1 MFGWLF
7 KARGGESSGNGKEPE
22 MAQFVKKVEQII
34 SAAPLV
40 VFSKTTCGYCSRA
53 KGLLSSMSAKFDTV
67 ELDREESGFQM
78 QQALKEITGQRTV
91 RSPALAMSFPCA

>member
-1 MFGWLF
+1 
-7 KARGGESSGNGKEPE
+7 
-22 MAQFVKKVEQII
+22 
-34 SAAPLV
+34 
-40 VFSKTTCGYCSRA
+40 
-53 KGLLSSMSAKFDTV
+53 MSAKFDTV